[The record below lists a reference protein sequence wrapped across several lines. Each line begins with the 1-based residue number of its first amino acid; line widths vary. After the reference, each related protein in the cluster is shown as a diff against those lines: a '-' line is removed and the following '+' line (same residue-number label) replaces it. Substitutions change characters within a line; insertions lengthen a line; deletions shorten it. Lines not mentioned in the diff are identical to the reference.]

1 MTDPVPPAVRFEGVS
16 RTYEEAGESHH
27 VLADVDAEFASGRF
41 TVLVGKS
48 GSGKTTLLNLVCGID
63 TPTAGRVRVH
73 GVDLTQM
80 GEKQR
85 TLFRRDRIGVVYQFF
100 NLVPTLDVL
109 ENVMLVREL
118 AGAPRAEA
126 RRRALEELERVG
138 LQARARSFP
147 DRLSGGEQQRVAIAR
162 ALAHDPDL
170 ILADE
175 PTGNLDE
182 ETGAAVLDLLVGQV
196 RARGRTLVMATHSLD
211 VLALAD
217 AAFTIHAG
225 RLVEVGR

>member
-16 RTYEEAGESHH
+16 RTYDEAGESHRI
-27 VLADVDAEFASGRF
+27 LADVDAEFAAGRF

-63 TPTAGRVRVH
+63 TPTAGRVWVH
-73 GVDLTQM
+73 GVDVTRM

-100 NLVPTLDVL
+100 NLIPTLDVL
-109 ENVMLVREL
+109 ENVMLVHEP
-118 AGAPRAEA
+118 GAPRAEA

-147 DRLSGGEQQRVAIAR
+147 ERLSGGEQQRVAIAR

-182 ETGAAVLDLLVGQV
+182 ETGAAVLDLLVGEV

-217 AAFTIHAG
+217 AAFTIHGG
-225 RLVEVGR
+225 RLVAVGQ